1 MAELQLVFKFI
12 IGWCQLQQGMT
23 QVASKI
29 GAVNTLR
36 DNPGEGFVKEDV
48 PAVTA
53 WAQLL
58 LEVLPGEGEPEAA
71 MQIGTAP
78 R

>member
-1 MAELQLVFKFI
+1 
-12 IGWCQLQQGMT
+12 MT

-48 PAVTA
+48 LAVTA

-58 LEVLPGEGEPEAA
+58 LEVLPGEGKPEAA
-71 MQIGTAP
+71 MKIGTTP
-78 R
+78 SQVILPSSFRLVLKRDE